1 MPSAFTERERERIT
15 GKLLE
20 SGFRLF
26 TSQGLR
32 KTSLDDLVAPAGI
45 AKSTFY
51 RFFDSKEELYVELMY
66 RQVPELRAG
75 ILGILDDESLDV
87 AERLRRYLRA
97 VLDIQRNNPLYRRLL
112 THPDELELV
121 AAKVSPERLEQTK
134 RLMIEP
140 SLDFLQRARKNGDL
154 VDVEPGIVFGV
165 VQAVLTV
172 PLQEQMFDPASY
184 EPALDLL
191 IDIVATGLT
200 RSH

>member
-1 MPSAFTERERERIT
+1 MPSAFTERERERIS
-15 GKLLE
+15 GKLLDA
-20 SGFRLF
+20 GFRLF
-26 TSQGLR
+26 TTQGLR
-32 KTSLDDLVAPAGI
+32 KTSLDDLVRPAGI

-51 RFFDSKEELYVELMY
+51 RFFDSKEELYVELMF
-66 RQVPELRAG
+66 RQVPRLREG
-75 ILGILDDESLDV
+75 ILEVLADESLDV
-87 AERLRRYLRA
+87 AERLRRYLHA
-97 VLDIQRNNPLYRRLL
+97 ALDIQRNNPLYRRLL

-121 AAKVSPERLEQTK
+121 GTKVSPDRLEEAK
-134 RLMIEP
+134 RLIIEP

-200 RSH
+200 RSR